1 MQREQR
7 AAQDWLLTA
16 EERAFVTEKV
26 RLAER
31 GKNPLSHDRH
41 SGCRQSNTDAGLSL
55 AQVIDLAVVPRA
67 PDRTTIDHALIR
79 GLAGLD
85 ERDLPDVL
93 IGVE

>member
-1 MQREQR
+1 MQREQG

-31 GKNPLSHDRH
+31 GKNPLCHDRH